1 MFNRPYNPKTRHY
14 IRILA
19 GLYLLHLSWSL
30 RAELRTPG
38 LLMLACLLFAVV
50 GAAFIV
56 TAARVLLQKEEEP
69 VTPASADVDM
79 DEEEGDG
86 DPDDPNDPDADGEDP
101 DNPERE
107 EGEEEDEDPGID
119 PDDPDEADG
128 EEEDE

>member
-1 MFNRPYNPKTRHY
+1 MFNRPNNPKTRHY

-30 RAELRTPG
+30 RAELRSPG

-56 TAARVLLQKEEEP
+56 TAARVLLQKAEDSAEDVPPPDADRAGEEDN
-69 VTPASADVDM
+69 A
-79 DEEEGDG
+79 
-86 DPDDPNDPDADGEDP
+86 DPNDLDAD
-101 DNPERE
+101 
-107 EGEEEDEDPGID
+107 DED
-119 PDDPDEADG
+119 PDDPDSPERTEDEDTDVPEETDK